1 MSGETL
7 DLSIIVVSYNTKTV
21 TLRCLEAIFADLPR
35 LSNEVIVVDNASTDG
50 SADAIRQSYPSVRV
64 VSNSQNIG
72 FAAGNNLGM
81 KNAVGRCFLLINSD
95 AFVQPGAVKAM
106 MDFLAANSDVAL
118 VGPRILNADGSLQR
132 SCFRFPSPG
141 RAWVENL
148 WISAPFGPDS
158 VLGDYRRWPHD
169 REQEVDWVIGACF
182 MVRREVYQQ
191 IGGFDERFFMYAEE
205 TDWQLRMRQ
214 AGWKIG
220 FTPLARVIHLGGA
233 SGAAEKP
240 KINRHFF
247 DSLDYYEVKHH
258 GIVGLILLRAA
269 MIIGSAPRM
278 IGWSI
283 LFACSPTRRATA
295 KAKMRLLSWLLV
307 RQLTHWRLTA

>member
-1 MSGETL
+1 MSGDAL
-7 DLSIIVVSYNTKTV
+7 DLSIIVVSYNTKAV
-21 TLRCLEAIFADLPR
+21 TLRCLESVLGEI
-35 LSNEVIVVDNASTDG
+35 SGHSTEVIVVDNASSDD
-50 SADAIRQSYPSVRV
+50 SVDSIRQSFPSVKVICNLR
-64 VSNSQNIG
+64 NIG

-81 KNAVGRCFLLINSD
+81 KNAVGRFFLLINSD
-95 AFVQPGAVKAM
+95 AFVQPGAIKALFE
-106 MDFLAANSDVAL
+106 FLTDNPDYAL

-148 WISAPFGPDS
+148 WISAPFSPDS
-158 VLGDYRRWPHD
+158 ILGNYRRWPHD

-182 MVRREVYQQ
+182 MVRREAYKQ

-205 TDWQLRMRQ
+205 TDWQLRMRR

-220 FTPLARVIHLGGA
+220 FTPAAIVTHLGGA
-233 SGAAEKP
+233 SGEAERP
-240 KINRHFF
+240 RVNQNFF

-258 GIVGLILLRAA
+258 GIVGLILLRVA
-269 MIIGSAPRM
+269 MIVGSAPRV
-278 IGWSI
+278 IAWSI
-283 LFACSPTRRATA
+283 LFAFSPARRTTA
-295 KAKMRLLSWLLV
+295 KAKMRLHSWLLI